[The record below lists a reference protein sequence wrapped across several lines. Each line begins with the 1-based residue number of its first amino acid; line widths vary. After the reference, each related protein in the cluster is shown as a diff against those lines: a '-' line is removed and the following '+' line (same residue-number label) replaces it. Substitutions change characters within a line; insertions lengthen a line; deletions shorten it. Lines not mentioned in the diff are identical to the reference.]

1 MRHSKGSEGLGIEV
15 CVVNTALGVVTQQG
29 VSLAPLPST
38 VKSKQNPSTQTRYAR
53 LDVLLCHGKGSEGQG
68 VEVCVVNT
76 AGGAVTRKESPWSSV
91 KCVRFE
97 CERNRS
103 EVDNEREPGCL
114 LFPSTQK
121 TKQQKKKN
129 KNKKQKSR

>member
-1 MRHSKGSEGLGIEV
+1 M
-15 CVVNTALGVVTQQG
+15 CVVNTARGAVTQQG
-29 VSLAPLPST
+29 VSLAPLPFT
-38 VKSKQNPSTQTRYAR
+38 LKRKQNPSTQTRYAR

-103 EVDNEREPGCL
+103 EVDDEREPGCL
-114 LFPSTQK
+114 LCFRPLRRRSSRRRRTK
-121 TKQQKKKN
+121 TETKEQMKGVKEVV
-129 KNKKQKSR
+129 SG